1 MLTRDDLLEVLQK
14 SDRWGTNSQ
23 PLDVVRFAEL
33 LATLPCS
40 TIRMKASHTFVLTF
54 DRPLTDE
61 EAERLERY
69 ENSGLEESPF
79 WPDGRPR
86 TEAYLWWD

>member
-1 MLTRDDLLEVLQK
+1 MLTTNQLLEVLQE
-14 SDRWGTNSQ
+14 SERWGTNSQ
-23 PLDVVRFAEL
+23 PVDVARFAEV
-33 LATLPCS
+33 LAALPCA
-40 TIRMKASHTFVLTF
+40 TVRMKAPDTFVLTF

-61 EAERLERY
+61 EAKRLEQY
-69 ENSGLEESPF
+69 EDSGLEESPF